1 MNAPERYLLGEL
13 APAEAEDFEL
23 HYFECQQCALAV
35 DNGEQFIASA
45 CAYYRDPM
53 VPKSRMEAEKPA
65 RSFLRTPFLQT
76 PFLQTPFLQTPFLQT
91 MATFWTRPVFVIPVM
106 AALAAVTIYQRAVV
120 IPKMRSV
127 LNTARSLPAVQLI
140 GASRGDE
147 PVLKVSPKKDP
158 FAELTA
164 DLPPGKT
171 YKEYLCV
178 LMRDKSEV
186 SETLTPAP
194 AEGQPIN
201 IQVPVGQLRSGHHDL
216 ALYGVKPDGQRS
228 DETIFTSPFQ
238 VEFY

>member
-35 DNGEQFIASA
+35 DTGEQFIASA
-45 CAYYRDPM
+45 CAYYKDPI
-53 VPKSRMEAEKPA
+53 VTKPRLEAEKPA
-65 RSFLRTPFLQT
+65 RSFPR
-76 PFLQTPFLQTPFLQT
+76 TPFLQTPFLQT
-91 MATFWTRPVFVIPVM
+91 MAAFWTRPVFVIPVM

-120 IPKMRSV
+120 IPKMWSV
-127 LNTARSLPAVQLI
+127 LNTSRSLPAVQLI
-140 GASRGDE
+140 SASRGDE

-164 DLPPGKT
+164 DIPPGGKT

-178 LMRDKSEV
+178 LIRDKSEV

-194 AEGQPIN
+194 GEGQPIS

-216 ALYGVKPDGQRS
+216 DLYGVKPDGHRS
-228 DETIFTSPFQ
+228 DERISTAPFQ